1 MFQVK
6 MLKKVKTEKQ
16 TTLGTEMAEAVT
28 KDTHYK
34 QMHHK
39 SLIRMETALLILIS
53 TNHLYPVLWVHLS
66 NYSLR
71 ITIAMSQIRLQA
83 SVIIRSKTY
92 GTTKFSIENKIKE
105 APAIIITTVLNIM
118 VLVLPL
124 HLVLSMNVQNQTF
137 THEVFNKIV
146 NRSTSST
153 REHLSLNLWQV

>member
-1 MFQVK
+1 
-6 MLKKVKTEKQ
+6 
-16 TTLGTEMAEAVT
+16 
-28 KDTHYK
+28 
-34 QMHHK
+34 
-39 SLIRMETALLILIS
+39 
-53 TNHLYPVLWVHLS
+53 
-66 NYSLR
+66 
-71 ITIAMSQIRLQA
+71 MSQIRLQA

-105 APAIIITTVLNIM
+105 ASAIIITTVLNIM

-153 REHLSLNLWQV
+153 QEHLSLNL